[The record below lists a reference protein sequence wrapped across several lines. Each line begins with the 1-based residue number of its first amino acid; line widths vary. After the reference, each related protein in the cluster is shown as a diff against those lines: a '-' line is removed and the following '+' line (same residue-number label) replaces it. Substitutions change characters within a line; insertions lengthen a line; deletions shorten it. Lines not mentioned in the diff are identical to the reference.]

1 MRILVGLL
9 IMLTLGDIE
18 KININLEFYS
28 SEDISPLAVFS
39 EETIDLIGDELQ
51 EDFLND
57 RLYIEK
63 ILFDFSELVVQIILK
78 INQWMKNHIE
88 RI

>member
-1 MRILVGLL
+1 M
-9 IMLTLGDIE
+9 
-18 KININLEFYS
+18 KISVHWEF
-28 SEDISPLAVFS
+28 FS